1 MSTSANRA
9 SRGFLLALPTVFWLV
24 AFFAIPLVIM
34 LAVSFLTRKNNPSDY
49 NTPITVENYEEIFTE
64 PLVSTLTRSIRI
76 ALQTTI
82 ICFVIGYP
90 LAFFISTRKSSFMR
104 QFYLFLVILP
114 FWTNFLV
121 RTYAWQV
128 ILGNRGVFNEFLMWV
143 GIIERPLQ
151 LIYTEGAV
159 LLGLVYG
166 FLPFMVLPIYAS
178 VERFNFRMVEAGHD
192 LGANDWYV
200 FWRIVFPMTL
210 PGVVAGW
217 ILVFIP
223 AIGAY
228 VTPNLLGGTEG
239 FMVGNLIERLF
250 RTNGGSWPLG
260 AAASIALM
268 GIVAI
273 SLYVY
278 QRFANDEAIGQTG
291 FMERI
296 GQRLEKQGIK
306 IPHLLSSLVFWILLV
321 GFVVNLFT
329 LNWTL
334 TAIAVIITAVVIIA
348 IDFYRQTT
356 EVRKKDREH
365 YIESRAF
372 EIHQWAIWRDL
383 TMRRLG
389 KIGLA
394 FNPIFSYIFL
404 WLPILILVGYSF
416 NASRRASGRWEGFTY
431 DWYERIFQGVSG
443 GGRSQFSTEQMLESV
458 ELSIIVGI
466 IATIVATLLGTTVS
480 LSLERFAFRG
490 RKWIDALLYLPIVIP
505 EIAMGISQLLFFK
518 LAFDIIENLTGDR
531 PSSNMSIVTIAHIA
545 FTVSFVAIVV
555 RARLTD
561 MNPRLEE
568 AARDLGA
575 NEWRT
580 FWRVTYPLLLP
591 GIVAGALLAFT
602 ISLDDVVITFFVSG
616 GSVTT
621 LPVFVWGLVRK
632 AVPPEINA
640 ISTLMIVASTVLILF
655 SMLLQGRNA
664 ARS

>member
-1 MSTSANRA
+1 MNAPTNRA
-9 SRGFLLALPTVFWLV
+9 SRGFLLALPTILWLV
-24 AFFAIPLVIM
+24 IFFAIPLVIM
-34 LAVSFLTRKNNPSDY
+34 LGVSFLTRENNPSDY
-49 NTPITVENYEEIFTE
+49 NTPITLQNYEEIFTE
-64 PLVSTLTRSIRI
+64 PLVSTLTRSIQI

-82 ICFVIGYP
+82 ICFFIGYP
-90 LAFFISTRKSSFMR
+90 LAFFISTRKSAFVR

-128 ILGNRGVFNEFLMWV
+128 ILGNRGIFNEFIVNL
-143 GIIERPLQ
+143 GFERQQ

-223 AIGAY
+223 AIGAF
-228 VTPNLLGGTEG
+228 VTPILLGGTEG
-239 FMVGNLIERLF
+239 FMVGNLINRLF
-250 RTNGGSWPLG
+250 NNNGGSWPLG
-260 AAASIALM
+260 SAASIVMM
-268 GIVAI
+268 GLVAI
-273 SLYVY
+273 SIFVY
-278 QRFANDEAIGQTG
+278 QRFASDNAYAQQGIFDNLNKWLE
-291 FMERI
+291 ER
-296 GQRLEKQGIK
+296 GIK
-306 IPHLLSSLVFWILLV
+306 IPPLLSAIVFWGFIV
-321 GFVVNLFT
+321 GFVVYLFT
-329 LNWTL
+329 TNNTTTL
-334 TAIAVIITAVVIIA
+334 IAVVLTTVILVIIH
-348 IDFYRQTT
+348 FYQRST
-356 EVRKKDREH
+356 EHHKS
-365 YIESRAF
+365 ESRAF
-372 EIHQWAIWRDL
+372 EIHRGKIWRDMM
-383 TMRRLG
+383 MRR
-389 KIGLA
+389 IGIWGLF
-394 FNPIFSYIFL
+394 FNPIVSYIFL
-404 WLPILILVGYSF
+404 WLPILLLVIYSF
-416 NASRRASGRWEGFTY
+416 NDSRRASGRWEGFTTN
-431 DWYERIFQGVSG
+431 WYSRIFQGVSG
-443 GGRSQFSTEQMLESV
+443 GRSRFSTEEMLQSV
-458 ELSIIVGI
+458 ETSIIIGI
-466 IATIVATLLGTTVS
+466 VATIIATLLGTLVS
-480 LSLERFAFRG
+480 LSLERSVFRG
-490 RKWIDALLYLPIVIP
+490 KRWVDGLLYLPIVIP

-518 LAFDIIENLTGDR
+518 MTFDFIENLTGER
-531 PSSNMSIVTIAHIA
+531 YSSNITVVTIAHIA
-545 FTVSFVAIVV
+545 FTISFVAIVV

-591 GIVAGALLAFT
+591 GIIAGALLAFT

-616 GSVTT
+616 GSVTS
-621 LPVFVWGLVRK
+621 LPVYVFGLVRT

-640 ISTLMIVASTVLILF
+640 ISALMILTSTVLILF

-664 ARS
+664 ARG